1 MEWLPDEEARSGT
14 DDLITAADVA
24 RYERR
29 QGFDPADEIALL
41 CRLGLSKQDRLIEF
55 GSGPGAFAL
64 AAAAVAGEVIAVD
77 PSHAMISYV
86 SERVHQLG
94 IENLSV
100 VKAGFLSYRHR
111 GLPVGFV
118 FTKNALHHLP
128 DFWKMQALLRIHG
141 MLEPAGVL
149 RLRDLVF
156 SFPPQDADRRIL
168 AWIDEVSSREGGWSR
183 DELEAHVRSE
193 FSTYGWVL
201 EEMLTR
207 AGFTVTDAWYSDS
220 GMYAQ
225 YTCHRQ

>member
-1 MEWLPDEEARSGT
+1 MAWAPDEEALSGT
-14 DDLITAADVA
+14 DHLVTAADVA
-24 RYERR
+24 RYVRR
-29 QGFDPADEIALL
+29 QGFNPTDEIALL
-41 CRLGLSKQDRLIEF
+41 CRLGLTERDRLIEF
-55 GSGPGAFAL
+55 GSGPGGFAL

-77 PSHAMISYV
+77 PSQAMISYV

-94 IENLSV
+94 ITNVSV

-118 FTKNALHHLP
+118 FTKNALHQLP
-128 DFWKMQALLRIHG
+128 DFWKMQALLRVHG
-141 MLEPAGVL
+141 LLEPDGVL

-156 SFPPQDADRRIL
+156 SFLPQDADRRIS

-193 FSTYGWVL
+193 FSTYCWVL
-201 EEMLTR
+201 EEMLAR

-220 GMYAQ
+220 GIYAH
-225 YTCHRQ
+225 YTCNRQ